1 MHSKNIREIKN
12 QLTKSEEIRS
22 SNTTFNHDNIE
33 ERLKLLEKSN
43 TFMQE
48 RLKELEKENSHLKE
62 TLSSDQIEHSFTE
75 KVSDSKKL
83 EELLQRENIDSKDY
97 CSAHFEKKI
106 SELEQA
112 DLYIQETTKLM
123 SEKIVAFESL
133 LQISS
138 SSNDETR
145 LQLIDIQDNLKAFR
159 ELLNAKDAYNSEQDR
174 EAIPSTCQKSSS
186 LETDLNDIQRVS
198 DDQPNLQRPHSNV
211 TTTIYLKVSDNIS
224 QFSRKLAWLKALIG
238 LMLTNW

>member
-12 QLTKSEEIRS
+12 QLSKSEEIRS
-22 SNTTFNHDNIE
+22 SNTTFNQDNIE

-43 TFMQE
+43 AFMQE
-48 RLKELEKENSHLKE
+48 RLKELEKENTHLKE
-62 TLSSDQIEHSFTE
+62 TLNGDLIEHSFTE
-75 KVSDSKKL
+75 NVSDSKKL

-106 SELEQA
+106 LELEQA

-123 SEKIVAFESL
+123 SEKIVAFESM

-145 LQLIDIQDNLKAFR
+145 LQLIDIQDNLKAFK
-159 ELLNAKDAYNSEQDR
+159 ESLNASDIQNSE
-174 EAIPSTCQKSSS
+174 
-186 LETDLNDIQRVS
+186 
-198 DDQPNLQRPHSNV
+198 
-211 TTTIYLKVSDNIS
+211 KVKE
-224 QFSRKLAWLKALIG
+224 RGAKAQ
-238 LMLTNW
+238 